1 MSVMAIGGMALF
13 LSWLMFGWFRH
24 WLTILAFMLIY
35 RYDIWKETMVE
46 QKVTYTLEINGKFII
61 IENVPARVC
70 VETGDHFFS
79 PETVEEL
86 QKMILEERKPIR
98 VIETPVFEFA

>member
-1 MSVMAIGGMALF
+1 MNNN
-13 LSWLMFGWFRH
+13 
-24 WLTILAFMLIY
+24 
-35 RYDIWKETMVE
+35 IWKETMVE

-70 VETGDHFFS
+70 LETGERFFS
-79 PETVEEL
+79 PEIVEQL
-86 QKMILEERKPIR
+86 QKMIWEDRKPIR